1 MKNTELEKK
10 IMVEKVLGRMEV
22 LKGFIQI
29 PAKSRKELIG
39 DVPLPIKTL
48 LNGEIARLD
57 GYGRLWSSSLKGKLQ
72 LGSQIQLTKTKEG
85 FQVELVDRSHKEA
98 FSSVECKSE
107 AEAFRSVNV
116 ERTQK
121 IEKRYRESGTAT
133 SSFGSR
139 GRFGHDSSKFYNSRL
154 YAGLP
159 KEKENV
165 VHFENEINKDFLD
178 KIFCKSS
185 EHMDELPDN
194 SVHLMVTSPP
204 YNVGKEYD
212 KGLTLDEYK
221 GLLRNV
227 FKEVHRVLV
236 PGGRACVNVA
246 NLGRKPYIPLDA
258 FLVQSMLDTGFLM
271 RGEIIWDKGSS
282 AAAST
287 AWGSWR
293 SASNPTLRDIHEY
306 IMVFSKDT
314 FKRPMQKGRKSTLT
328 REEFLEW
335 TKSVWSFPAES
346 ATRVGHPA
354 PFPVELPLRLIK
366 LYTFEGEVVLDPF
379 MGSGTTAIAALQTN
393 RHYVGYDIVPGYIKL
408 AERRIKSFMN
418 QQSQVKLP
426 EFLS

>member
-1 MKNTELEKK
+1 
-10 IMVEKVLGRMEV
+10 MVEKFLGRMEV
-22 LKGFIQI
+22 EKGFIQI
-29 PAKSRKELIG
+29 PTKSLNELTG
-39 DVPLPIKTL
+39 DMPKPSKTL
-48 LNGEIARLD
+48 LNGETARLD
-57 GYGRLWSSSLKGKLQ
+57 SFGRLWSSSLKGKFSI
-72 LGSQIQLTKTKEG
+72 GNQIRLTRAPEG
-85 FQVELVDRSHKEA
+85 GFKAELVAGNDKACLDAQQGKNVQIVNPSANERAGDRRPHRKQ
-98 FSSVECKSE
+98 
-107 AEAFRSVNV
+107 
-116 ERTQK
+116 RTV
-121 IEKRYRESGTAT
+121 T
-133 SSFGSR
+133 SSFGSP

-154 YAGLP
+154 YEGIPLER
-159 KEKENV
+159 KTV
-165 VHFENEINKDFLD
+165 TYFENQIPQEFLD

-185 EHMDELPDN
+185 ENMEELPET

-221 GLLRNV
+221 AQLKNI
-227 FKEVHRVLV
+227 FKDVYRVLV

-258 FLVQSMLDTGFLM
+258 FITQSMLDIGFLM

-287 AWGSWR
+287 AWGSWC
-293 SASNPTLRDIHEY
+293 SPSNPTLRDVHEY

-314 FKRPMQKGRKSTLT
+314 FKRPQPKGRKSTIS

-354 PFPVELPLRLIK
+354 PFPVELPLRFIK

-379 MGSGTTAIAALQTN
+379 IGSGTTAIACLKTN
-393 RHYVGYDIVPGYIKL
+393 RHFVGYDVEKQYVELANRRIQNEMRQIAAQKEQAKLERFTL
-408 AERRIKSFMN
+408 AEH
-418 QQSQVKLP
+418 Q
-426 EFLS
+426 

>member
-1 MKNTELEKK
+1 MA
-10 IMVEKVLGRMEV
+10 EKVLGRMEV

-29 PAKSRKELIG
+29 PAKSRKEFIG
-39 DVPLPIKTL
+39 DISVPSKTL
-48 LNGEIARLD
+48 LNGETARLD
-57 GYGRLWSSSLKGKLQ
+57 SYGRLWSSSLKDKFP
-72 LGSQIQLTKTKEG
+72 LGSRVQLVKTTEGFKVELIANSDKESVPSEQRKNEVVGALNAEKTKKI
-85 FQVELVDRSHKEA
+85 RKRYHKE
-98 FSSVECKSE
+98 
-107 AEAFRSVNV
+107 
-116 ERTQK
+116 
-121 IEKRYRESGTAT
+121 GTVT
-133 SSFGSR
+133 SSFGSP

-159 KEKENV
+159 KEKEKV
-165 VHFENEINKDFLD
+165 VYFENEINKDFLD

-185 EHMDELPDN
+185 ERMDELPDN
-194 SVHLMVTSPP
+194 SIHLMVTSPP

-221 GLLRNV
+221 SLLRNV

-236 PGGRACVNVA
+236 PGGRICVNIA

-258 FLVQSMLDTGFLM
+258 FVIQIMLDIGFLM
-271 RGEIIWDKGSS
+271 RGEIVWDKGSS

-293 SASNPTLRDIHEY
+293 SASNPTLRDVHEY
-306 IMVFSKDT
+306 IMIFSKDT
-314 FKRPMQKGRKSTLT
+314 FKRPQPKVRKSTINK
-328 REEFLEW
+328 EEFLEW

-379 MGSGTTAIAALQTN
+379 IGSGTTAIACLRTN
-393 RHYVGYDIVPGYIKL
+393 RHFVGYDIEKQYVDM
-408 AERRIKSFMN
+408 ANRRIQNDLREIKAQKEQAKIEKFT
-418 QQSQVKLP
+418 LI
-426 EFLS
+426 EH